1 MCYPHCY
8 GEHGHE
14 LQRPRKDIRSVNI
27 YHRVNLVMPEHTP
40 TCLDIFEHARA
51 RSGMPLDLHD
61 QNAREGQIVVLIGKT
76 M

>member
-1 MCYPHCY
+1 
-8 GEHGHE
+8 
-14 LQRPRKDIRSVNI
+14 
-27 YHRVNLVMPEHTP
+27 MPEHTP

-51 RSGMPLDLHD
+51 RSGMPLDLHG